1 MSQSNMEKIDLNDLI
16 GDYIVENVPAFQT
29 YLKQVWKDLL
39 GRSDNKEKGVNKITF
54 AKYYELPGIISD
66 RLFSVFNTN
75 KSNYLS
81 CNDFID
87 GMVKLFSGHLENL
100 LHFIFC
106 FYDFDKDGKVS
117 KEDMRIVLSYVPLN
131 IKRLKKKTLKF
142 EKENFN
148 DRLES
153 QNELHEK
160 LDKVFK
166 DTPTINEEKF
176 KEIIRNINSDLFLYI
191 LVFLLEKRPFNKETI
206 KNLENIR
213 KSPSLTSNKN
223 KSSSNLIASPNLN
236 SKFSSSTIISKSP
249 RFQSRVAEA
258 LNTAS
263 AVSGQKKLN
272 KLGGDLAFSKNLLDM
287 YSKNKPVKPEEPNPN
302 IVQLNIPSEKNE
314 GNKEDIVKNKPNRK
328 LHKQI
333 NKNLEALENPQKIKG
348 LENVTLSFAR
358 PYEKT
363 EILKSKGSSLN
374 DSYESLD
381 NEEDKNIG
389 MEGYIY
395 KRQEDKIKQIYFK
408 LIYKDLYYYKSKED
422 TKHKGMHNL
431 SGVYLKEDDKVTIEG
446 KQFYSFTIVFP
457 SKDRKYYI
465 LDETEYKNWLKAIR
479 KAVGYS
485 NLNEIY
491 EVRDVLGKGKFGL
504 VRLGIHK
511 ESGRKVAIKIINKKL
526 VSLLDLEQVK
536 TEVEILKIAQHP
548 YIIRLYDVF
557 ENEKYIY
564 IIMEHCAGGD
574 LFSYIEKRGF
584 QLKETRAAQI
594 IHKLSTAIYYLHQ
607 YGIIHRDLK
616 PENILMT
623 NDTEEADIRLLDFGL
638 GKIIGPNEFCTEP
651 FGTFSYAAP
660 EVLLEKPYNFKA
672 DLWTIGIITYLLV
685 AGFLPFDDENSE
697 KEIARQTVYEPTP
710 FPNSVWKNISSEA
723 KAFVNNLLNKD
734 PNKRMNIKQILE
746 HPWLKKYSQGHDE
759 DIFIK
764 RGTSNL
770 TGGEEFKAFSTTKK

>member
-1 MSQSNMEKIDLNDLI
+1 MDTLEKIDLNDLI
-16 GDYIVENVPAFQT
+16 GDYIVENVPAFQS

-54 AKYYELPGIISD
+54 SKYYELPGIISD
-66 RLFSVFNTN
+66 RLFSVFNLGKT
-75 KSNYLS
+75 NYLS
-81 CNDFID
+81 CNDFVN
-87 GMVKLFSGHLENL
+87 GMVKLFSGNLEEL
-100 LHFIFC
+100 LQFIFS
-106 FYDFDKDGKVS
+106 FYDFNKDGKVS

-131 IKRLKKKTLKF
+131 TKRLKKKKALKY
-142 EKENFN
+142 EKENFD

-153 QNELHEK
+153 QSELHDK
-160 LDKVFK
+160 LDLVFK
-166 DTPTINEEKF
+166 ETPALNEEKF
-176 KEIIRNINSDLFLYI
+176 KELIKNKNSDLFLYI
-191 LVFLLEKRPFNKETI
+191 LVFLLEKRPFNKETV
-206 KNLENIR
+206 KNLENIK
-213 KSPSLTSNKN
+213 KSPQLSINKN

-249 RFQSRVAEA
+249 IFKSRISET
-258 LNTAS
+258 L
-263 AVSGQKKLN
+263 GGKKLN
-272 KLGGDLAFSKNLLDM
+272 KLGADLAGSKNLLDL
-287 YSKNKPVKPEEPNPN
+287 YSKNKQPAAPKTEEGSPLLTLSVPGVKKDTNLES
-302 IVQLNIPSEKNE
+302 IT
-314 GNKEDIVKNKPNRK
+314 KNKPNRK

-333 NKNLEALENPQKIKG
+333 NKNLESFDDPKKFQGE
-348 LENVTLSFAR
+348 ENVGLSFAR
-358 PYEKT
+358 PYEK
-363 EILKSKGSSLN
+363 IDMAKSKGSSLN
-374 DSYESLD
+374 DSYESND
-381 NEEDKNIG
+381 KEEDKDNDG

-422 TKHKGMHNL
+422 SKHKGMHNL
-431 SGVYLKEDDKVTIEG
+431 SGVYLKEEEPVTLEG
-446 KQFYSFTIVFP
+446 KLFYSFIIVFP
-457 SKDRKYYI
+457 SKERKYYI
-465 LDETEYKNWLKAIR
+465 LDKNEYQNWLKAIR

-485 NLNEIY
+485 NLNDIY
-491 EVRDVLGKGKFGL
+491 EVREVLGKGKFGL

-511 ESGRKVAIKIINKKL
+511 ESKRKVAIKIINKKL

-548 YIIRLYDVF
+548 NIIRLYDVF

-564 IIMEHCAGGD
+564 IIMEHCGGGD

-584 QLKETRAAQI
+584 QLKEARAAQI

-607 YGIIHRDLK
+607 YGIVHRDLK

-623 NDTEEADIRLLDFGL
+623 NDTDEADIRLLDFGL
-638 GKIIGPNEFCTEP
+638 GKIIGPNEFCKEP

-710 FPNSVWKNISSEA
+710 FPNSVWKSISPEA
-723 KAFVNNLLNKD
+723 KAFVDNLLNKD
-734 PNKRMNIKQILE
+734 AKKRMNIKQILE
-746 HPWLKKYSQGHDE
+746 HPWLKKFIGHE
-759 DIFIK
+759 EEIFIR

-770 TGGEEFKAFSTTKK
+770 SGGEEFKAFSTTSKDVEKK

>member
-1 MSQSNMEKIDLNDLI
+1 MELSPEKMDLEDLI
-16 GDYIVENVPAFQT
+16 GDYIIVNIPAFQS

-54 AKYYELPGIISD
+54 GKYYELPGIISE
-66 RLFSVFNTN
+66 RLFNVFNTS
-75 KSNYLS
+75 KTNYLS
-81 CNDFID
+81 CNDFVD
-87 GMVKLFSGHLENL
+87 GMCILFSGNLENL
-100 LHFIFC
+100 LHFIFS

-117 KEDMRIVLSYVPLN
+117 KEDVRIVLSYVPLN
-131 IKRLKKKTLKF
+131 TKRLKKKKTLKF
-142 EKENFN
+142 EKENFD

-153 QNELHEK
+153 QNELHNK
-160 LDKVFK
+160 LDFVFK
-166 DTPTINEEKF
+166 NNSTINEVQF
-176 KEIIRNINSDLFLYI
+176 KDIIRNINSDLFLYI
-191 LVFLLEKRPFNKETI
+191 LVFLLEKRPFNNETV
-206 KNLENIR
+206 KNLENIK

-249 RFQSRVAEA
+249 RFQSRFAEN
-258 LNTAS
+258 LVGN
-263 AVSGQKKLN
+263 KKLN
-272 KLGGDLAFSKNLLDM
+272 KLGGDLKMGNNVLDL
-287 YSKNKPVKPEEPNPN
+287 YSKNKQPVKQEETNSN
-302 IVQLNIPSEKNE
+302 IVQLNIPAKKNE
-314 GNKEDIVKNKPNRK
+314 NNQEIQINKPSRK
-328 LHKQI
+328 LHHQI
-333 NKNLEALENPQKIKG
+333 NKNLESMDNTNKLLG
-348 LENVTLSFAR
+348 LENVTLTYAR
-358 PYEKT
+358 PYEKS
-363 EILKSKGSSLN
+363 EIIKSRGSSLN
-374 DSYESLD
+374 ESYESD
-381 NEEDKNIG
+381 EHNEDKDIG

-395 KRQEDKIKQIYFK
+395 KKQDDKLKQIYFK
-408 LIYKDLYYYKSKED
+408 LIYKDLYYYKTKED

-431 SGVYLKEDDKVTIEG
+431 SGVYLKEEEPVLMDNKT
-446 KQFYSFTIVFP
+446 FYSFIIAFP
-457 SKDRKYYI
+457 SKERKYYI
-465 LDETEYKNWLKAIR
+465 LDEGEYKKWLLAIR

-511 ESGRKVAIKIINKKL
+511 ESKRKVAIKIINKKL
-526 VSLLDLEQVK
+526 VSILDLEQVK
-536 TEVEILKIAQHP
+536 TEIEILKIAQHP
-548 YIIRLYDVF
+548 NIIRLYDVF

-574 LFSYIEKRGF
+574 LFTYIEKRGF
-584 QLKETRAAQI
+584 QLKENRAAEI

-623 NDTEEADIRLLDFGL
+623 NDKDDADIKLLDFGL

-723 KAFVNNLLNKD
+723 KSFVDNLLSKD
-734 PNKRMNIKQILE
+734 PKKRMNIKEILE
-746 HPWLKKYSQGHDE
+746 HPWLKKFSSEKDDE
-759 DIFIK
+759 IFMK
-764 RGTSNL
+764 RGIGNL
-770 TGGEEFKAFSTTKK
+770 TGGEEFKVFSIAGIDGKK

>member
-1 MSQSNMEKIDLNDLI
+1 MSQPNIEKIDLNDLI

-153 QNELHEK
+153 QSELHDK

-166 DTPTINEEKF
+166 DTPTINEDKF
-176 KEIIRNINSDLFLYI
+176 KEIVRNINSDLFLYI

-213 KSPSLTSNKN
+213 KSPVLSSSKN

-236 SKFSSSTIISKSP
+236 SKFSTSTIISKSP

-258 LNTAS
+258 LNQGVVVGA
-263 AVSGQKKLN
+263 KKLN
-272 KLGGDLAFSKNLLDM
+272 KLGGDLNFSKNLLDM
-287 YSKNKPVKPEEPNPN
+287 YSKNKPAKQEDTNNNV
-302 IVQLNIPSEKNE
+302 VQLNIPSEKKE
-314 GNKEDIVKNKPNRK
+314 SEKEDIVKNKPNRK

-333 NKNLEALENPQKIKG
+333 NKNLEAIENPQKIKG

-358 PYEKT
+358 PYEK
-363 EILKSKGSSLN
+363 IDIAKSRGSSLN

-408 LIYKDLYYYKSKED
+408 LIYKDLYYYKSKDD

-446 KQFYSFTIVFP
+446 KQFYAFTIVFP

-465 LDETEYKNWLKAIR
+465 LDEGEYKKWLLAIR

-607 YGIIHRDLK
+607 YGIVHRDLK

-759 DIFIK
+759 DIFVK

-770 TGGEEFKAFSTTKK
+770 SGGEEFKAFSTTKK